1 MTPVMARAALGAMI
15 SFALTMP
22 VLGQN
27 EVRPAKKK
35 SDPNEVVCEKQEVL
49 GSRLAVRRVCRTRS
63 EWAEQR
69 QVDRD
74 LVNRT
79 QLGSCM
85 KKSGC

>member
-1 MTPVMARAALGAMI
+1 MTAVVARAALGAMV

-27 EVRPAKKK
+27 DARPAKKK
-35 SDPNEVVCEKQEVL
+35 SDPNEIVCEKQEVL

-69 QVDRD
+69 QADRD
-74 LVNRT
+74 LVSRS
-79 QLGSCM
+79 QLGSCL